1 MRVKICGLK
10 DEAAIEAAARAGAD
24 YAGFVVDVA
33 GSRRSL
39 SLEEAGRLIRK
50 VPEPMMP
57 VAVILPGTEQEAKA
71 YARKLDCIL
80 QVHGLAAAPKTCAPV
95 ILALNAPAET
105 PRPGN
110 EFAVL
115 VDSARPGSGIEND
128 FSAAGRMRER
138 LERPMFLAGGLDI
151 NNVAIA
157 IEKTRPFAVDVST
170 GVETDGAKDH
180 AKIREFVRRAKDA
193 ARKIR

>member
-10 DEAAIEAAARAGAD
+10 DELAIEAAARAGAD

-39 SLEEAGRLIRK
+39 SLEEARALIRR

-57 VAVILPGTEQEAKA
+57 VAVIVPRTEQEAKA
-71 YARKLDCIL
+71 YARKLGCIL
-80 QVHGLAAAPKTCAPV
+80 QIHGLAAAPKTCTPV
-95 ILALNAPAET
+95 ILALNAPEER
-105 PRPGN
+105 PKPGN

-128 FSAAGRMRER
+128 FSAAGRMREK
-138 LERPMFLAGGLDI
+138 LERPMFLAGGLDT
-151 NNVAIA
+151 NNVTLA
-157 IEKTRPFAVDVST
+157 IEKARPFAVDVST
-170 GVETDGAKDH
+170 GVETNGLKDH
-180 AKIREFVRRAKDA
+180 EKIREFVRRAKDA
-193 ARKIR
+193 GRKIR